1 MKPYIKRL
9 FHFYILL
16 FLFVSCSP
24 NAGDNVAGENS
35 PLKDYNLIEAEIR
48 SISED
53 TLQRYNPY
61 YFHPNYKP
69 SLPLL
74 ISEPDVTK
82 AILSKDTLGYDIRL
96 SVQNDEGSTPLRGAI
111 FSSAQIKNEKR
122 SIRQELHAAGHYN
135 HNALRL
141 MVSGNNYASNGMY
154 FEAMKAYK
162 EAEAELALSPGDDN
176 TALLVTIKENIA
188 QLHLYIYS
196 NHDAVISKFTE
207 AIEECKRGG
216 NKARLPML
224 YTNLATAYMFTQYTD
239 SARFYLRESMRLS
252 KKTFALNN
260 TVETINFTLLMA
272 INNLEGKYDKS
283 LLLGER
289 IKDQI
294 YEPNVTYRL
303 AESHLGL
310 GNLVEARAY
319 YDKYSKDWSRIK
331 EYVFLSDYYTRTGK
345 FEKALEYEL
354 LEIRFTDSVRLSRTS
369 QNIANLEEV
378 YNHQKAVIEKQDA
391 DIKANS
397 RLFIIAAMIMVLVL
411 TISVIIIF
419 VQKRRRE
426 NESYN
431 SIIEQMQNEKSALQ
445 SLVQIVKENQKQED
459 AKLMESLQHRLDT
472 TDKLLSSSYQFIDYP
487 EKFVKHFKEAM
498 ELNKTTTSN
507 IDDILTI
514 VNHQYNNIIERIK
527 EDYPNITHD
536 EERLLALVCA
546 KYSTMSIAVL
556 FNTTNLGTIYNKK
569 SRLLKKLGTPMTL
582 EQFIEGY
589 KNL

>member
-24 NAGDNVAGENS
+24 NAGDNAAGENS

-74 ISEPDVTK
+74 ISEPDITK
-82 AILSKDTLGYDIRL
+82 AILSKDSLGYDIRL
-96 SVQNDEGSTPLRGAI
+96 SVPNDEGSTLLRGSI
-111 FSSAQIKNEKR
+111 FSSPQTKNEKR
-122 SIRQELHAAGHYN
+122 SIRQELHPTGHYN

-141 MVSGNNYASNGMY
+141 LVTGNNYASNGMY

-162 EAEAELALSPGDDN
+162 EAEAGLALTPGDDN
-176 TALLVTIKENIA
+176 TALLATIKENIA
-188 QLHLYIYS
+188 QLHFYIYS

-224 YTNLATAYMFTQYTD
+224 YTNLATAYMFTKYTD
-239 SARFYLRESMRLS
+239 SARFCLRESIRLTKINFS
-252 KKTFALNN
+252 RNN
-260 TVETINFTLLMA
+260 TIETINLTLLMA

-283 LLLGER
+283 LLLGVR

-303 AESHLGL
+303 AESHLGI

-319 YDKYSKDWSRIK
+319 YDKYSKDWSKIK
-331 EYVFLSDYYTRTGK
+331 EYVFLSDYYSKTGE

-507 IDDILTI
+507 LDDILTI

-527 EDYPNITHD
+527 EDCPNITHD
-536 EERLLALVCA
+536 EEYFLALVCA

>member
-1 MKPYIKRL
+1 MNRLIK
-9 FHFYILL
+9 HILL
-16 FLFVSCSP
+16 ISLSLFALSSCSTG
-24 NAGDNVAGENS
+24 ADNNKFGEDS
-35 PLKDYNLIEAEIR
+35 PLKDYNLMESEIR
-48 SISED
+48 TFSED

-74 ISEPDVTK
+74 ISEPDNTK
-82 AILSKDTLGYDIRL
+82 AILSKDSLGYDIRL
-96 SVQNDEGSTPLRGAI
+96 SVPNDDGSTLLRGAI
-111 FSSAQIKNEKR
+111 FSSPQTKNEKR
-122 SIRQELHAAGHYN
+122 SIRQELHPPGHYN

-141 MVSGNNYASNGMY
+141 LVTGNNYASNGMY

-162 EAEAELALSPGDDN
+162 EAEAGLALTPGDDN
-176 TALLVTIKENIA
+176 TALLVTIKESIA
-188 QLHLYIYS
+188 QLHFYIYS

-216 NKARLPML
+216 NKARLPLL
-224 YTNLATAYMFTQYTD
+224 YTNLATAYMFTKYTD
-239 SARFYLRESMRLS
+239 SARFCLRESIRLTKINFS
-252 KKTFALNN
+252 RNN
-260 TVETINFTLLMA
+260 TIETINLTLLMA
-272 INNLEGKYDKS
+272 LNNLEGKYDKS

-289 IKDQI
+289 IKNQI

-303 AESHLGL
+303 AESHLGV

-319 YDKYSKDWSRIK
+319 YDKYSKDWSKIK
-331 EYVFLSDYYTRTGK
+331 EYVFLSDYYSKTGE

-378 YNHQKAVIEKQDA
+378 YNHQKAVIERQKA

-397 RLFIIAAMIMVLVL
+397 RLFIIVAMTLVLVL

-426 NESYN
+426 NEKYDSL
-431 SIIEQMQNEKSALQ
+431 IEQMQNEKSSLQ
-445 SLVQIVKENQKQED
+445 SLIHSLSENKAHND
-459 AKLMESLQHRLDT
+459 GKLMESLQRRLDT
-472 TDKLLSSSYQFIDYP
+472 TNKLLSSSYQFIDYP

-498 ELNKTTTSN
+498 ELDRTATSN
-507 IDDILTI
+507 IDDICAI
-514 VNHQYNNIIERIK
+514 VNLQYNDIIGRIR
-527 EDYPNITHD
+527 EDYPTITHD
-536 EERLLALVCA
+536 EERLLALICA

-569 SRLLKKLGTPMTL
+569 SRLLKKLGIQMPL
-582 EQFIEGY
+582 EQFIEEY
-589 KNL
+589 K

>member
-1 MKPYIKRL
+1 MNKLIK
-9 FHFYILL
+9 HILL
-16 FLFVSCSP
+16 ISVSLFVLSSCSTG
-24 NAGDNVAGENS
+24 ADNNKFGEDS
-35 PLKDYNLIEAEIR
+35 PLKGHNLIESEIR
-48 SISED
+48 TFSED

-74 ISEPDVTK
+74 ISEPDITK
-82 AILSKDTLGYDIRL
+82 AILSKDSLGYDIRL
-96 SVQNDEGSTPLRGAI
+96 SVPNDEGSTLLRGSI
-111 FSSAQIKNEKR
+111 FSSPQTKNEKR
-122 SIRQELHAAGHYN
+122 SIRQELHPTGHYN

-141 MVSGNNYASNGMY
+141 MITGNNYVSNGMY

-162 EAEAELALSPGDDN
+162 EAEAELALTPGDEN
-176 TALLVTIKENIA
+176 TAALVSVKECIA

-239 SARFYLRESMRLS
+239 SARFCLRESIRLS
-252 KKTFALNN
+252 KTTFVLNN

-272 INNLEGKYDKS
+272 LNNLEGKYDKS

-289 IKDQI
+289 IKNQI

-303 AESHLGL
+303 AESHLGV

-331 EYVFLSDYYTRTGK
+331 EYVFLSDYYSKTGE

-378 YNHQKAVIEKQDA
+378 YNHQKAVIERQKA

-397 RLFIIAAMIMVLVL
+397 RLFIIVAMTLVLVL

-426 NESYN
+426 NEKYDSL
-431 SIIEQMQNEKSALQ
+431 IEQMQNEKSSLQ
-445 SLVQIVKENQKQED
+445 SLIQSLSENKAHND
-459 AKLMESLQHRLDT
+459 GKLMESLQRRLDT
-472 TDKLLSSSYQFIDYP
+472 TNKLLSSSYQFIDYP

-498 ELNKTTTSN
+498 ELDRSATSS
-507 IDDILTI
+507 IDDICAI
-514 VNHQYNNIIERIK
+514 VNLQYNDIIGRIR
-527 EDYPNITHD
+527 EDYPTITHD
-536 EERLLALVCA
+536 EERLLALICA

-569 SRLLKKLGTPMTL
+569 SRLLKKLGIQMPL
-582 EQFIEGY
+582 EQFIEEY
-589 KNL
+589 K

>member
-1 MKPYIKRL
+1 MNRLIK
-9 FHFYILL
+9 HILL
-16 FLFVSCSP
+16 ISLSLFALSSCSTG
-24 NAGDNVAGENS
+24 ADNNKFGEDS
-35 PLKDYNLIEAEIR
+35 PLKDYNLMESEIR
-48 SISED
+48 TFSED

-74 ISEPDVTK
+74 ISEPDITK
-82 AILSKDTLGYDIRL
+82 AILSKDSLGYDIRL
-96 SVQNDEGSTPLRGAI
+96 SVPNDDGSTLLRGSI
-111 FSSAQIKNEKR
+111 FSSPQTKNEKR
-122 SIRQELHAAGHYN
+122 SIRQELHPTRHYN

-141 MVSGNNYASNGMY
+141 LVTGNNYASNGMY

-162 EAEAELALSPGDDN
+162 EAEAGLALTPGDDN
-176 TALLVTIKENIA
+176 TALLVTIKESIA

-216 NKARLPML
+216 NKARLPLL
-224 YTNLATAYMFTQYTD
+224 YTNLATAYMFTKYTD
-239 SARFYLRESMRLS
+239 SARFCLRESIRLTKINFS
-252 KKTFALNN
+252 RNN
-260 TVETINFTLLMA
+260 TIETINLTLLMA

-283 LLLGER
+283 LLLGVR

-303 AESHLGL
+303 AESHLGI

-319 YDKYSKDWSRIK
+319 YDKYSKDWSKIK
-331 EYVFLSDYYTRTGK
+331 EYVFLSDYYSKTGE

-378 YNHQKAVIEKQDA
+378 YNHQKAVIEKQKA

-397 RLFIIAAMIMVLVL
+397 RLFIIVAMILVLVL

-426 NESYN
+426 NEKYDSL
-431 SIIEQMQNEKSALQ
+431 IEQMHNEKSSLQ
-445 SLVQIVKENQKQED
+445 SLIQSLSDNKAHND
-459 AKLMESLQHRLDT
+459 GKLMESLQRRLDT
-472 TDKLLSSSYQFIDYP
+472 TNKLLSSSYQFIDYP

-498 ELNKTTTSN
+498 ELDKATTSN
-507 IDDILTI
+507 IDDICAI
-514 VNHQYNNIIERIK
+514 VNLQYNDIIGRIR
-527 EDYPNITHD
+527 EDHPTITHD
-536 EERLLALVCA
+536 EERLLALICA

-556 FNTTNLGTIYNKK
+556 FNTTNLGTVYNKK
-569 SRLLKKLGTPMTL
+569 SRLLKKLGIQIPL
-582 EQFIEGY
+582 EQFIESY
-589 KNL
+589 K

>member
-1 MKPYIKRL
+1 MNKLIK
-9 FHFYILL
+9 HILL
-16 FLFVSCSP
+16 VSVSLFACSSCSTSADS
-24 NAGDNVAGENS
+24 NEFGEKTSINGYS
-35 PLKDYNLIEAEIR
+35 LIESEIKAL
-48 SISED
+48 SED

-69 SLPLL
+69 SHALL

-82 AILSKDTLGYDIRL
+82 SILTKDSLGYDIRR
-96 SVQNDEGSTPLRGAI
+96 STPNNEGSTPLRGSI
-111 FSSAQIKNEKR
+111 FSPPQIKDGGR
-122 SIRQELHAAGHYN
+122 SIRQELYDIRYANY
-135 HNALRL
+135 NALRL
-141 MVSGNNYASNGMY
+141 MITGNNYVSNGMY

-162 EAEAELALSPGDDN
+162 EAEAELMLTPGDEN
-176 TALLVTIKENIA
+176 TAALVSVKECIA

-239 SARFYLRESMRLS
+239 SARFCLRESIRLS
-252 KKTFALNN
+252 KTTFVLNN

-272 INNLEGKYDKS
+272 LNNLEGKYDKS

-289 IKDQI
+289 IKNQI

-303 AESHLGL
+303 AESHLGV
-310 GNLVEARAY
+310 GNLVEARTY

-331 EYVFLSDYYTRTGK
+331 EYVFLSDYYSKTGE

-378 YNHQKAVIEKQDA
+378 YNHQKAVIERQKA

-397 RLFIIAAMIMVLVL
+397 RLFIIVAMILVLVL
-411 TISVIIIF
+411 TISVIILF

-426 NESYN
+426 NEKYDSL
-431 SIIEQMQNEKSALQ
+431 IEQMQNDKSSLQ
-445 SLVQIVKENQKQED
+445 SLIQSLSENKAHND
-459 AKLMESLQHRLDT
+459 GKLMESLQRRLDT
-472 TDKLLSSSYQFIDYP
+472 TNKLLSSSYQFIDYP

-498 ELNKTTTSN
+498 ELDRTATSN
-507 IDDILTI
+507 IDDICAI
-514 VNHQYNNIIERIK
+514 VNLQYNDIIGRIR
-527 EDYPNITHD
+527 EDYPTITHD
-536 EERLLALVCA
+536 EERLLALICA

-556 FNTTNLGTIYNKK
+556 FNTTNLGTVYNKK
-569 SRLLKKLGTPMTL
+569 SRLLKKLGIQMPL
-582 EQFIEGY
+582 EQFIEEY
-589 KNL
+589 K